1 MTTISNQTSGKNL
14 KAHGAMLLAM
24 VLFGLMATFSKD
36 VLTHG
41 GITGPQLV
49 AFRICGAALLFWVG
63 SLFIP
68 QQHVERRD
76 MIKIVG
82 ASFFGF
88 VMAQGGYIVGLSFT
102 SPINATIEL
111 TTMPIFTLIL
121 SALLL
126 HERITPRRAL
136 GIIMGFTG
144 AILLITR
151 TTAGDGRAADFR
163 GDLLILVSQVGYAF
177 YLTYFSGVIR
187 KYDAFTFNKWTFTF
201 ASLLILPFTLP
212 HIMQINWTGMSAR
225 TAGEI
230 VYIVAAATFFTFLLV
245 VWAQRRLMPTTVSV
259 YNYVQPF
266 VTVVASMVM
275 GLAAPQWMH
284 AVAAALIF
292 TGVWLVTREAVN
304 RRRANPR
311 PLPESAAGKQGR

>member
-1 MTTISNQTSGKNL
+1 MTTDNHTATHKDYR
-14 KAHGAMLLAM
+14 AHGAMLLAM

-36 VLTHG
+36 VLTRG

-49 AFRICGAALLFWVG
+49 AFRICGAAVLFWVG

-68 QQHVERRD
+68 QQRVERRD
-76 MIKIVG
+76 LLRIVG

-88 VMAQGGYIVGLSFT
+88 VMAQGGYIVGLSLT

-121 SALLL
+121 SSILL
-126 HERITPRRAL
+126 HERITARRAL

-144 AILLITR
+144 AVLLITR
-151 TTAGDGRAADFR
+151 TTAGDGRPTDFR

-177 YLTYFSGVIR
+177 YLTHYSPVIR

-201 ASLLILPFTLP
+201 ASMMILPFTLP
-212 HIMQINWTGMSAR
+212 QVMHIDWQAMSLK

-245 VWAQRRLMPTTVSV
+245 VWAQRRLLPTTVSV

-275 GLAAPQWMH
+275 GLAAPQWIH
-284 AVAAALIF
+284 AIAAALIF
-292 TGVWLVTREAVN
+292 TGVWQVTRGN
-304 RRRANPR
+304 
-311 PLPESAAGKQGR
+311 S

>member
-1 MTTISNQTSGKNL
+1 MSTNHHTESKDL

-41 GITGPQLV
+41 SINGPQLV
-49 AFRICGAALLFWVG
+49 AFRVIGAAILFWIG
-63 SLFIP
+63 SLIVP
-68 QQHVERRD
+68 QQRIERRD
-76 MIKIVG
+76 FLKIAG
-82 ASFFGF
+82 AGFFGF
-88 VMAQGGYIVGLSFT
+88 ALAQGGYIVGLSFT

-121 SALLL
+121 SSILL

-151 TTAGDGRAADFR
+151 TTAGDGRPTDFR
-163 GDLLILVSQVGYAF
+163 GDILILISQVGYAF
-177 YLTYFSGVIR
+177 YLTHYSKVIR

-201 ASLLILPFTLP
+201 ASLFILPFVGR
-212 HIMQINWTGMSAR
+212 HILQIDWPAMSLR
-225 TAGEI
+225 TAAEV

-245 VWAQRRLMPTTVSV
+245 VYAQRRLLPTTVSV

-266 VTVVASMVM
+266 VAVVASMIM

-292 TGVWLVTREAVN
+292 TGVWLVTN
-304 RRRANPR
+304 SQNTKNSK
-311 PLPESAAGKQGR
+311 L

>member
-1 MTTISNQTSGKNL
+1 MAASRAPNWWRSASVVRPL
-14 KAHGAMLLAM
+14 
-24 VLFGLMATFSKD
+24 VPGLR
-36 VLTHG
+36 V
-41 GITGPQLV
+41 
-49 AFRICGAALLFWVG
+49 LFWVG

-68 QQHVERRD
+68 QQRVERRD
-76 MIKIVG
+76 LLRIVG

-88 VMAQGGYIVGLSFT
+88 VMAQGGYIVGLSLT

-121 SALLL
+121 SSILL
-126 HERITPRRAL
+126 HERITARRAL

-144 AILLITR
+144 AVLLITR
-151 TTAGDGRAADFR
+151 TTAGDGRPTDFR

-177 YLTYFSGVIR
+177 YLTHYSPVIR

-201 ASLLILPFTLP
+201 ASLMILPFTLP
-212 HIMQINWTGMSAR
+212 QVMHIDWQAMSLK

-245 VWAQRRLMPTTVSV
+245 VWAQRRLLPTTVSV

-275 GLAAPQWMH
+275 GLAAPQWIH
-284 AVAAALIF
+284 AIAAALIF
-292 TGVWLVTREAVN
+292 TGVWQVTRGN
-304 RRRANPR
+304 
-311 PLPESAAGKQGR
+311 S

>member
-136 GIIMGFTG
+136 GIIMAFTG

-292 TGVWLVTREAVN
+292 TGVWLVTREGVN

>member
-1 MTTISNQTSGKNL
+1 
-14 KAHGAMLLAM
+14 MLLAM

-49 AFRICGAALLFWVG
+49 AFRICGAAILFWAG
-63 SLFIP
+63 SLIVP

-76 MIKIVG
+76 MLKIVG

-88 VMAQGGYIVGLSFT
+88 VMAQGGYIVGLSLT

-121 SALLL
+121 SAFIL

-136 GIIMGFTG
+136 GIILGFAG
-144 AILLITR
+144 AVLLITR
-151 TTAGDGRAADFR
+151 TTGGGGRATDFR
-163 GDLLILVSQVGYAF
+163 GDLLILASQVGYAF

-201 ASLLILPFTLP
+201 ASLMILPFTLP
-212 HIMQINWTGMSAR
+212 HIAQIDWAGLSAR
-225 TAGEI
+225 TATEL

-245 VWAQRRLMPTTVSV
+245 VFAQRRLLPTTVSV

-266 VTVVASMVM
+266 VAVVASMAM

-284 AVAAALIF
+284 GVAAALIF
-292 TGVWLVTREAVN
+292 TGVWLVVRTHN
-304 RRRANPR
+304 
-311 PLPESAAGKQGR
+311 SQT

>member
-1 MTTISNQTSGKNL
+1 MTTNDTSRNNKDF

-36 VLTHG
+36 VLTNG

-49 AFRICGAALLFWVG
+49 AFRICGAALLFWAG
-63 SLFIP
+63 SLIVP
-68 QQHVERRD
+68 QQRVERRD
-76 MIKIVG
+76 LLKIMGSSV
-82 ASFFGF
+82 FGF
-88 VMAQGGYIVGLSFT
+88 VMAQGGYIVGLSLT

-121 SALLL
+121 SAFLL

-136 GIIMGFTG
+136 GILLGFAG

-151 TTAGDGRAADFR
+151 TTAGDGRPTDFR

-177 YLTYFSGVIR
+177 YLTYYSGVIR

-201 ASLLILPFTLP
+201 ASLIILPFVFP
-212 HIMQINWTGMSAR
+212 HIAQIDWPALSAK
-225 TAGEI
+225 TTIEL

-245 VWAQRRLMPTTVSV
+245 VFAQRRLLPTTVSV

-266 VTVVASMVM
+266 VAGIASIVM
-275 GLAAPQWMH
+275 GLATLQWAH

-292 TGVWLVTREAVN
+292 TGVWMVVNSHPRQARRE
-304 RRRANPR
+304 
-311 PLPESAAGKQGR
+311 

>member
-49 AFRICGAALLFWVG
+49 AFRICGSALLFWIG
-63 SLFIP
+63 SLFIS

-212 HIMQINWTGMSAR
+212 HIMQIDWTGMSAR

-292 TGVWLVTREAVN
+292 TGVWLVTREGVN

-311 PLPESAAGKQGR
+311 PLPESAARKQGR

>member
-1 MTTISNQTSGKNL
+1 MIPTAGRHPACRQSSFTDIMTKNENL

-36 VLTHG
+36 VLANG

-49 AFRICGAALLFWVG
+49 AFRICGAAILFWLG
-63 SLFIP
+63 SIIVP
-68 QQHVERRD
+68 QQRVERRD
-76 MIKIVG
+76 LLKIVG

-88 VMAQGGYIVGLSFT
+88 VMAQGGYIVGLSLT

-121 SALLL
+121 SSIILN
-126 HERITPRRAL
+126 ERITPRRAL
-136 GIIMGFTG
+136 GIALGFTG
-144 AILLITR
+144 AVLLITR
-151 TTAGDGRAADFR
+151 TTSGASGHPTDFR
-163 GDLLILVSQVGYAF
+163 GDILILISQVGYAF

-201 ASLLILPFTLP
+201 ASIMIMPFVAP
-212 HIMQINWTGMSAR
+212 HIAQIDWPAMSAR
-225 TAGEI
+225 TATEI
-230 VYIVAAATFFTFLLV
+230 IYIVAAATFFTFLLV
-245 VWAQRRLMPTTVSV
+245 VWAQRRLMPTTVSS

-266 VTVVASMVM
+266 VAVVASVAM
-275 GLAAPQWMH
+275 GLAVFQWMH

-292 TGVWLVTREAVN
+292 TGVWLVIN
-304 RRRANPR
+304 SKN
-311 PLPESAAGKQGR
+311 SKS

>member
-1 MTTISNQTSGKNL
+1 MVTDQQTNNNKDL

-49 AFRICGAALLFWVG
+49 AFRICGAAILFWAG
-63 SLFIP
+63 SLIVP

-76 MIKIVG
+76 MLKIVG

-88 VMAQGGYIVGLSFT
+88 VMAQGGYIVGLSLT

-121 SALLL
+121 SAFIL

-136 GIIMGFTG
+136 GIILGFAG
-144 AILLITR
+144 AVLLITR
-151 TTAGDGRAADFR
+151 TTGAGGRVTDFR
-163 GDLLILVSQVGYAF
+163 GDLLILASQVGYAF

-201 ASLLILPFTLP
+201 ASLMILPFTLP
-212 HIMQINWTGMSAR
+212 HIAQIDWAGLSAR
-225 TAGEI
+225 TATEL

-245 VWAQRRLMPTTVSV
+245 VFAQRRLLPTTVSV

-266 VTVVASMVM
+266 VAVVASMAM

-292 TGVWLVTREAVN
+292 TGVWLVVRTHN
-304 RRRANPR
+304 
-311 PLPESAAGKQGR
+311 SQT

>member
-1 MTTISNQTSGKNL
+1 MVSTNNNGNKDL

-36 VLTHG
+36 VLTYG

-49 AFRICGAALLFWVG
+49 AFRVCGAAMLFWLG
-63 SLFIP
+63 SLIVP
-68 QQHVERRD
+68 QQRVERRD
-76 MIKIVG
+76 FVKIAG
-82 ASFFGF
+82 AGFFGF
-88 VMAQGGYIVGLSFT
+88 ALAQGGYIVGLSFT

-121 SALLL
+121 SSILL

-136 GIIMGFTG
+136 GIIMGFVG

-151 TTAGDGRAADFR
+151 TTAGDGRPTDFR
-163 GDLLILVSQVGYAF
+163 GDILILISQVGYAF
-177 YLTYFSGVIR
+177 YLTHYSKVIR

-201 ASLLILPFTLP
+201 ASLFILPFALP
-212 HIMQINWTGMSAR
+212 HIIQINWLSLSVR
-225 TAGEI
+225 TVSEI

-245 VWAQRRLMPTTVSV
+245 VFAQRRLLPTTVSV

-266 VTVVASMVM
+266 VAAVASMVM
-275 GLAAPQWMH
+275 GLATFQWAH

-292 TGVWLVTREAVN
+292 TGVWLVVNNREHKKIV
-304 RRRANPR
+304 
-311 PLPESAAGKQGR
+311 G

>member
-1 MTTISNQTSGKNL
+1 MTQNENL

-36 VLTHG
+36 VLANG

-49 AFRICGAALLFWVG
+49 AFRICGAAILFWLG
-63 SLFIP
+63 SIIVP
-68 QQHVERRD
+68 QQRVERRD
-76 MIKIVG
+76 LLKIVG

-88 VMAQGGYIVGLSFT
+88 VMAQGGYIVGLSLT

-121 SALLL
+121 SSIILN
-126 HERITPRRAL
+126 ERITPRRAL
-136 GIIMGFTG
+136 GIALGFTG
-144 AILLITR
+144 AVLLITR
-151 TTAGDGRAADFR
+151 TTSGASGHPTDFR
-163 GDLLILVSQVGYAF
+163 GDILILISQVGYAF

-201 ASLLILPFTLP
+201 ASIMILPFVAP
-212 HIMQINWTGMSAR
+212 HIAQIDWPTMSAR
-225 TAGEI
+225 TATEI
-230 VYIVAAATFFTFLLV
+230 IYIVAAATFFTFLLV
-245 VWAQRRLMPTTVSV
+245 VWAQRRLMPTTVSS

-266 VTVVASMVM
+266 VAVVASVAM
-275 GLAAPQWMH
+275 GLAVFQWMH

-292 TGVWLVTREAVN
+292 TGVWLVIN
-304 RRRANPR
+304 
-311 PLPESAAGKQGR
+311 SKSSKS

>member
-1 MTTISNQTSGKNL
+1 
-14 KAHGAMLLAM
+14 MLLAM

-49 AFRICGAALLFWVG
+49 AFRICGAALLFWLG
-63 SLFIP
+63 SLVVP

-76 MIKIVG
+76 MVRIAG

-88 VMAQGGYIVGLSFT
+88 VMAQGGYIVGLSLT

-121 SALLL
+121 SSILL

-151 TTAGDGRAADFR
+151 TTAGDGRPTDFR

-177 YLTYFSGVIR
+177 YLTHYSPVIR

-201 ASLLILPFTLP
+201 ASLMILPFSLP
-212 HIMQINWTGMSAR
+212 HIMQIDWAALSLR
-225 TAGEI
+225 TVGEI
-230 VYIVAAATFFTFLLV
+230 TYVVAGATFFTFLLV
-245 VWAQRRLMPTTVSV
+245 VWAQRRLLPTTVSV

-292 TGVWLVTREAVN
+292 TGVWLVVM
-304 RRRANPR
+304 
-311 PLPESAAGKQGR
+311 SSKH

>member
-1 MTTISNQTSGKNL
+1 MTKNENL

-36 VLTHG
+36 VLANG

-49 AFRICGAALLFWVG
+49 AFRICGAAILFWLG
-63 SLFIP
+63 SIFVP
-68 QQHVERRD
+68 QQRVERRD
-76 MIKIVG
+76 LLKIVG

-88 VMAQGGYIVGLSFT
+88 VMAQGGYIVGLSLT

-121 SALLL
+121 SSIIL

-136 GIIMGFTG
+136 GIVLGFTG
-144 AILLITR
+144 AVLLITR
-151 TTAGDGRAADFR
+151 TTSGASGHPTDFR
-163 GDLLILVSQVGYAF
+163 GDILILISQVGYAF

-201 ASLLILPFTLP
+201 ASIMIMPFVAP
-212 HIMQINWTGMSAR
+212 HIAQIDWPAMSAR
-225 TAGEI
+225 TATEI
-230 VYIVAAATFFTFLLV
+230 IYIVAAATFLTFLLV
-245 VWAQRRLMPTTVSV
+245 VWAQRRLMPTTVSS

-266 VTVVASMVM
+266 VAVVASVAM
-275 GLAAPQWMH
+275 GLAVFQWMH

-292 TGVWLVTREAVN
+292 TGVWLVIN
-304 RRRANPR
+304 
-311 PLPESAAGKQGR
+311 SKSSKS

>member
-1 MTTISNQTSGKNL
+1 
-14 KAHGAMLLAM
+14 MLLAM

-49 AFRICGAALLFWVG
+49 AFRIIGAALLFWLG

-68 QQHVERRD
+68 QQRVERRD
-76 MIKIVG
+76 LLRIVG
-82 ASFFGF
+82 ASIFGF
-88 VMAQGGYIVGLSFT
+88 VLAQGGYIVGLSLT

-121 SALLL
+121 SSILL
-126 HERITPRRAL
+126 HESITPRRAL

-144 AILLITR
+144 AVLLITR
-151 TTAGDGRAADFR
+151 TAGAVAGRATDFR
-163 GDLLILVSQVGYAF
+163 GDLLILVAQVGYAF
-177 YLTYFSGVIR
+177 YLTHYSSLFR

-212 HIMQINWTGMSAR
+212 HIVQIDWPGMSLR
-225 TAGEI
+225 TASEI
-230 VYIVAAATFFTFLLV
+230 TYIVAGATFLTFLLV
-245 VWAQRRLMPTTVSV
+245 VYAQRRLLPTTVSV

-266 VTVVASMVM
+266 VTVVASMAM

-284 AVAAALIF
+284 GVSAALIF
-292 TGVWLVTREAVN
+292 TGVWLVVN
-304 RRRANPR
+304 H
-311 PLPESAAGKQGR
+311 GKASSSQG

>member
-1 MTTISNQTSGKNL
+1 MIPTAGRHPACRQFSFTDIMTKNENL

-36 VLTHG
+36 VLANG

-49 AFRICGAALLFWVG
+49 AFRICGAAILFWLG
-63 SLFIP
+63 SIIVP
-68 QQHVERRD
+68 QQRVERRD
-76 MIKIVG
+76 LLKIVG

-88 VMAQGGYIVGLSFT
+88 VMAQGGYIVGLSLT

-121 SALLL
+121 SSIILN
-126 HERITPRRAL
+126 ERITPRRAL
-136 GIIMGFTG
+136 GIALGFTG
-144 AILLITR
+144 AVLLITR
-151 TTAGDGRAADFR
+151 TTSGASGHPTDFR
-163 GDLLILVSQVGYAF
+163 GDILILISQVGYAF

-201 ASLLILPFTLP
+201 ASLFILPFTLP
-212 HIMQINWTGMSAR
+212 HIMQIDWSGMSAR
-225 TAGEI
+225 TASEI
-230 VYIVAAATFFTFLLV
+230 IYIVAAATFFTFLLV
-245 VWAQRRLMPTTVSV
+245 VWAQRRLMPTTVSS

-266 VTVVASMVM
+266 VAVVASVAM
-275 GLAAPQWMH
+275 GLAVFQWMH

-292 TGVWLVTREAVN
+292 TGVWLVIN
-304 RRRANPR
+304 SKN
-311 PLPESAAGKQGR
+311 SKS

>member
-1 MTTISNQTSGKNL
+1 MTKNENL

-36 VLTHG
+36 VLANG

-49 AFRICGAALLFWVG
+49 AFRICGAAILFWLG
-63 SLFIP
+63 SIIVP
-68 QQHVERRD
+68 QQRVERRD
-76 MIKIVG
+76 LLKIVG

-88 VMAQGGYIVGLSFT
+88 VMAQGGYIVGLSLT

-121 SALLL
+121 SSIILN
-126 HERITPRRAL
+126 ERITPRRAL
-136 GIIMGFTG
+136 GIALGFTG
-144 AILLITR
+144 AVLLITR
-151 TTAGDGRAADFR
+151 TTSGASGHPTDFR
-163 GDLLILVSQVGYAF
+163 GDILILISQVGYAF

-201 ASLLILPFTLP
+201 ASIMILPFVAP
-212 HIMQINWTGMSAR
+212 HIAQIDWPTMSAR
-225 TAGEI
+225 TATEI
-230 VYIVAAATFFTFLLV
+230 IYIVAAATFFTFLLV
-245 VWAQRRLMPTTVSV
+245 VWAQRRLMPTTVSS

-266 VTVVASMVM
+266 VAVVASVAM
-275 GLAAPQWMH
+275 GLAVFQWMH

-292 TGVWLVTREAVN
+292 TGVWLVIN
-304 RRRANPR
+304 
-311 PLPESAAGKQGR
+311 SKSSKS

>member
-1 MTTISNQTSGKNL
+1 MIKQNENL
-14 KAHGAMLLAM
+14 RAHGAMLLAM

-36 VLTHG
+36 VLANG

-49 AFRICGAALLFWVG
+49 AFRICGAAILFWLG
-63 SLFIP
+63 SIIVP
-68 QQHVERRD
+68 QQRVERRD
-76 MIKIVG
+76 LLKIVG

-88 VMAQGGYIVGLSFT
+88 VMAQGGYIVGLSLT

-121 SALLL
+121 SSIIL

-136 GIIMGFTG
+136 GIVLGFTG
-144 AILLITR
+144 AVLLITR
-151 TTAGDGRAADFR
+151 TTSGASGHPTDFR
-163 GDLLILVSQVGYAF
+163 GDILILISQVGYAF

-201 ASLLILPFTLP
+201 ASIMIMPFVAP
-212 HIMQINWTGMSAR
+212 HIAQIDWPAMSAR
-225 TAGEI
+225 TATEI
-230 VYIVAAATFFTFLLV
+230 IYIVAAATFLTFLLV
-245 VWAQRRLMPTTVSV
+245 VWAQRRLMPTTVSA

-266 VTVVASMVM
+266 VAVVASVAM
-275 GLAAPQWMH
+275 GLAVFQWMH

-292 TGVWLVTREAVN
+292 TGVWLVIN
-304 RRRANPR
+304 SKN
-311 PLPESAAGKQGR
+311 SKS

>member
-1 MTTISNQTSGKNL
+1 MTTDNHTATHKDYR
-14 KAHGAMLLAM
+14 AHGAMLLAM

-36 VLTHG
+36 VLTRG

-49 AFRICGAALLFWVG
+49 AFRICGAAVLFWVG

-68 QQHVERRD
+68 QQRVERRD
-76 MIKIVG
+76 LLRIVG
-82 ASFFGF
+82 ANFFGF
-88 VMAQGGYIVGLSFT
+88 VMAQGGYIVGLSLT

-121 SALLL
+121 SSILL
-126 HERITPRRAL
+126 HERITARRAL

-144 AILLITR
+144 AVLLITR
-151 TTAGDGRAADFR
+151 TTAGDGRPTDFR

-177 YLTYFSGVIR
+177 YLTHYSPVIR

-201 ASLLILPFTLP
+201 ASLMILPFTLP
-212 HIMQINWTGMSAR
+212 QVMHIDWQAMSLK

-245 VWAQRRLMPTTVSV
+245 VWAQRRLLPTTVSV

-275 GLAAPQWMH
+275 GLAAPQWIH
-284 AVAAALIF
+284 AIAAALIF
-292 TGVWLVTREAVN
+292 TGVWQVTRGN
-304 RRRANPR
+304 
-311 PLPESAAGKQGR
+311 S

>member
-1 MTTISNQTSGKNL
+1 
-14 KAHGAMLLAM
+14 MLLAM

-36 VLTHG
+36 VLTRG

-49 AFRICGAALLFWVG
+49 AFRICGAAVLFWVG
-63 SLFIP
+63 ALFIP
-68 QQHVERRD
+68 QQRVERRD
-76 MIKIVG
+76 LLRIVG

-88 VMAQGGYIVGLSFT
+88 VMAQGGYIVGLSLT

-121 SALLL
+121 SSILL
-126 HERITPRRAL
+126 HERITARRAL

-144 AILLITR
+144 AVLLITR
-151 TTAGDGRAADFR
+151 TTAGDGRPTDFR

-177 YLTYFSGVIR
+177 YLTHYSPVIR

-201 ASLLILPFTLP
+201 ASLMILPFTLP
-212 HIMQINWTGMSAR
+212 QLMHIDWQAMSLK

-245 VWAQRRLMPTTVSV
+245 VWAQRRLLPTTVSV

-275 GLAAPQWMH
+275 GLAAPQWIH
-284 AVAAALIF
+284 AIAAALIF
-292 TGVWLVTREAVN
+292 TGVWQVTRGN
-304 RRRANPR
+304 
-311 PLPESAAGKQGR
+311 S

>member
-1 MTTISNQTSGKNL
+1 MKVKVVILRAVKVMTKKTRKNNENMR
-14 KAHGAMLLAM
+14 AHGAMLLAM

-36 VLTHG
+36 VLANG

-49 AFRICGAALLFWVG
+49 AFRICGAAILFWMG
-63 SLFIP
+63 SLIVP

-76 MIKIVG
+76 LLKIVG

-88 VMAQGGYIVGLSFT
+88 VMAQGGYIVGLSLT

-121 SALLL
+121 SALILN
-126 HERITPRRAL
+126 ERITPRRAL
-136 GIIMGFTG
+136 GIVMGFTG
-144 AILLITR
+144 AVLLITR
-151 TTAGDGRAADFR
+151 TTSGASGHPTDFR
-163 GDLLILVSQVGYAF
+163 GDILILISQVGYAF

-201 ASLLILPFTLP
+201 ASIMIMPFVAP
-212 HIMQINWTGMSAR
+212 YIAQIDWAAMSAR
-225 TAGEI
+225 TATEI
-230 VYIVAAATFFTFLLV
+230 IYIVAAATFFTFLLV
-245 VWAQRRLMPTTVSV
+245 VWAQRRLMPTTVSS

-266 VTVVASMVM
+266 VAVVASVAM
-275 GLAAPQWMH
+275 GLAVFQWMH

-292 TGVWLVTREAVN
+292 TGVWLVTRSHAK
-304 RRRANPR
+304 
-311 PLPESAAGKQGR
+311 S